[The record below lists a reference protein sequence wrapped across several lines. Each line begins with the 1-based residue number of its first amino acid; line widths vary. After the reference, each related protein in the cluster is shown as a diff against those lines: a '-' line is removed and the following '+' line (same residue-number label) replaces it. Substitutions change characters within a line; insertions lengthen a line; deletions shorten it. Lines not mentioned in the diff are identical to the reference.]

1 MDTIVFGDYT
11 MLEIIIAGGVIFVLL
26 YLLSALKKIFKK
38 DKSSAHAQSV
48 ECFCGWK
55 GQVSKHAG
63 RCPKCNT
70 PLGDQRA
77 KY

>member
-1 MDTIVFGDYT
+1 MDTIVFGNYT
-11 MLEIIIAGGVIFVLL
+11 VLNIIIAAGVVFVLL
-26 YLLSALKKIFKK
+26 SLWSAIKKFFAKG
-38 DKSSAHAQSV
+38 KSSSYAQQV
-48 ECFCGWK
+48 ECSCGWK

>member
-1 MDTIVFGDYT
+1 MDTIVFGNFT
-11 MLEIIIAGGVIFVLL
+11 VLNIIIVAGVIFVLL
-26 YLLSALKKIFKK
+26 YLWSAFKKFFIK
-38 DKSSAHAQSV
+38 DKSSSYAQQV
-48 ECFCGWK
+48 ECYCGWK

-70 PLGDQRA
+70 PLGDQKA